1 MRLVL
6 RNHRIGRFVAMI
18 LMAWVFVAQKGTG
31 QTGPQPAGKNIK
43 ELPWGVNTQ
52 KIMASFT
59 VALGVECTYCHIQ
72 GDFASD
78 ANPRKDIA
86 RSMIRMMREANY
98 RFPDIKLHVTCY
110 ECHRG
115 EAKPRMAPNP

>member
-1 MRLVL
+1 MRVLVSAL
-6 RNHRIGRFVAMI
+6 ITSVFI
-18 LMAWVFVAQKGTG
+18 MASGTA

-59 VALGVECTYCHIQ
+59 AALGVECSYCHVA

-86 RSMIRMMREANY
+86 RSMIRMMRDANY
-98 RFPDIKLHVTCY
+98 HFPDVRLHVTCY

-115 EAKPRMAPNP
+115 EPKPKMAPNQ